1 MALAHF
7 CPFVCPLSL
16 IYSQEKVTFSAKVE
30 VNCVRQGQKKKRFI
44 SVPEETISETQSV
57 SRNESFYCFSPMT
70 LFKKA

>member
-30 VNCVRQGQKKKRFI
+30 VNCVRQGQKKKDSLVYQRKQFLRHK
-44 SVPEETISETQSV
+44 V
-57 SRNESFYCFSPMT
+57 SAEMRVSTVSLP
-70 LFKKA
+70 